1 MFGKN
6 STSSSS
12 VDVNVTLDLTN
23 PTFSG
28 TTTLDTINITN
39 SGTSI
44 TGLNGHELHLNNDN
58 GYYAFEI
65 NNYPNFLV
73 LADISYFNTTLG
85 IDAADK
91 QLLFYKENNFWYF
104 NPDNNNKLVL
114 RSGLEAVYNYNN
126 YAFEFYQNGNFRC
139 PGDVS
144 GDSLVARNTVW
155 FGDKESGDDNTD
167 ETYMQKRIIT
177 SGAYNAT
184 ELCINV
190 GDDGS
195 NNIISIPVPEET
207 GNTDYVTL
215 GASNGIRHVFST
227 SGNYY
232 YANSIV
238 PKYTNLPTLSTLQIS
253 GSEVLTFANGLYL
266 TGYNYRS
273 ASIPIGYYL
282 VIAHLEVTPDS
293 STNKYIH
300 FGISTTNNLYYSE
313 WGKYYAF
320 HSTHKDTFNFSHYI
334 ANDTARDYYFIFTA
348 NTEVEVTSSKC
359 TFIRIA

>member
-1 MFGKN
+1 MFGK
-6 STSSSS
+6 THSSSS
-12 VDVNVTLDLTN
+12 SNVVVNVTLDLSN
-23 PTFSG
+23 PAFSG
-28 TTTLDTINITN
+28 TTT
-39 SGTSI
+39 
-44 TGLNGHELHLNNDN
+44 
-58 GYYAFEI
+58 
-65 NNYPNFLV
+65 V
-73 LADISYFNTTLG
+73 
-85 IDAADK
+85 
-91 QLLFYKENNFWYF
+91 
-104 NPDNNNKLVL
+104 
-114 RSGLEAVYNYNN
+114 
-126 YAFEFYQNGNFRC
+126 
-139 PGDVS
+139 
-144 GDSLVARNTVW
+144 DSLNANKVITKTQLW
-155 FGDKESGDDNTD
+155 FGDVDIDNDNTD
-167 ETYMQKRIIT
+167 ETYMQKNIIT
-177 SGAYNAT
+177 SGVYNAS

-190 GDDGS
+190 GDDGT
-195 NNIISIPVPEET
+195 NDTITIPVAEEP

-227 SGNYY
+227 SENYY

-238 PKYTNLPTLSTLQIS
+238 PKYTNLPTLSTLQIG
-253 GSEVLTFANGLYL
+253 GSEVLTFTNGLYL
-266 TGYNYRS
+266 TGYNYQS

-348 NTEVEVTSSKC
+348 NTEVEVTSSQC